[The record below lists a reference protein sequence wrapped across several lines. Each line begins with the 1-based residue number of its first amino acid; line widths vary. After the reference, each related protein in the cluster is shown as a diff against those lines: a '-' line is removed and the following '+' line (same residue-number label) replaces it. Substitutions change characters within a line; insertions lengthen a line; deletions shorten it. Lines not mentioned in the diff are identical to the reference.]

1 MIRFVRIEFAE
12 YDRADQIRR
21 TLSLASLDQLL
32 LISNNQAGER
42 DRLLAQV
49 SRAGKELVWREQDEK
64 RLLPRDT
71 ERTLVLA
78 MKRGMRE

>member
-1 MIRFVRIEFAE
+1 MIRFARIEFAE

-49 SRAGKELVWREQDEK
+49 SRAGKELIWREQDEK